1 MVLTLNDI
9 KAIATKM
16 TEATKIDFLNFN
28 SSFFRRRLLYCFE
41 KMAVHKVSEIDGLL
55 ADKQK
60 TESLLYYMLVAGTE
74 LFRDPG
80 FWRSLKKQ
88 LSEKNKP
95 IRIWIPELTN
105 CYELYSLVI
114 FLDAIGCEANVTVNS
129 SSQKVIDEVKSYQIP
144 VSTEELN
151 RSNFERVELV
161 NKTYEDYI
169 ETSEDKTQSSL
180 RYGMLNNVTFR
191 NRWFMN
197 ELPEKYDLIIMRNVL
212 LAYNKPLH
220 ERTVAMLV
228 GSLDSKGL
236 LALGIKEL
244 PLLKTTM
251 FSAVDAEESIYGRM
265 N

>member
-9 KAIATKM
+9 KSIATKM
-16 TEATKIDFLNFN
+16 TEATKIDFINFN
-28 SSFFRRRLLYCFE
+28 SSFFRRRLLYCFD
-41 KMAVHKVSEIDGLL
+41 KMAVHKVSEVDGLL

-60 TESLLYYMLVAGTE
+60 TETLLYHMLVSGTE
-74 LFRDPG
+74 MFRDPA
-80 FWRSLKKQ
+80 FWRSLKKL
-88 LSEKNKP
+88 LSTKDKQ

-105 CYELYSLVI
+105 CYELYSLLI
-114 FLDAIGCEANVTVNS
+114 FLDAIGCDASVTVNS
-129 SSQKVIDEVKSYQIP
+129 SSQKVIDEVKTYQIP
-144 VSTEELN
+144 FITDELN
-151 RSNFERVELV
+151 RSNFERVEIV
-161 NKTYEDYI
+161 NKSYDEYVEIGED
-169 ETSEDKTQSSL
+169 TNQSSL

-197 ELPEKYDLIIMRNVL
+197 ELPEKYDLIIMRNIL

-220 ERTVAMLV
+220 ERAVAMLV